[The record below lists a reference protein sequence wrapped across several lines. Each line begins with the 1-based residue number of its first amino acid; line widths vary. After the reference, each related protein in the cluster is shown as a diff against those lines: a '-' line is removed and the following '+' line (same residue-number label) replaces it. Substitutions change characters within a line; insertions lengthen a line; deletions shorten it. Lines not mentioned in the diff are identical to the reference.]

1 MKGIKN
7 EGITE
12 FYTQRSCRGLRGCGW
27 MLAEE
32 AIAIQNEILPPNPT
46 ASARRNYPSDTPI
59 SNLASFSVVHIIFAM
74 ILNSQSFPSLF
85 CICLINV
92 NCYK

>member
-59 SNLASFSVVHIIFAM
+59 YSFLVTQTS
-74 ILNSQSFPSLF
+74 LLFPW
-85 CICLINV
+85 
-92 NCYK
+92 YT